1 MQHASSIRTS
11 IFLNWHALKLLLFGI
26 FFSGSASSADLWLS
40 NAQLIDGTGKTEIR
54 SVNVRVNGNRII
66 EITEASA
73 RTGAID
79 LKGAFLLP
87 GYIDAHAHI
96 EDPASAQRALLSG
109 VTTARILGDVYLKGL
124 GTRDLIKQNNVPGP
138 EMLVSAGHVRP
149 VLGESFMLSYPQFGR
164 YYKTPLKGA
173 ENVREVVRA
182 VIARGADVIKVGA
195 SERAG
200 LASTDPRRP
209 ELSYEEILAAVQEA
223 SKKGL
228 FVAAHSHG
236 QSGVN
241 AAVRAGVRSIEHGTY
256 VDDETLRL
264 MKKQGTYF
272 VPTLAIMSPLGD
284 PQGSDA
290 ESVAL
295 QIRTHHMMKP
305 LREAVRKA
313 HAMGVVVAGGTDG
326 SYGDGDDS
334 SRVRPGYEMQELIAC
349 GLTPLEAIS
358 AMTYNSARVLGI
370 ESRTGSIAVGLEAD
384 LQVVARDPRLDSSTL
399 FEPMLIINN
408 GSVVLNRLN

>member
-1 MQHASSIRTS
+1 MTINFHRMTPHTYW
-11 IFLNWHALKLLLFGI
+11 LGLCLLVLCI
-26 FFSGSASSADLWLS
+26 NQPAYSADIWLS

-54 SVNVRVNGNRII
+54 SVNVHVTDNRIV
-66 EITEASA
+66 EITEAST
-73 RTGAID
+73 RSGAID
-79 LKGAFLLP
+79 LQGAFLLP

-96 EDPASAQRALLSG
+96 EDPVAAERALLSG
-109 VTTARILGDVYLKGL
+109 VTTARVLGDVYLKGL
-124 GTRDLIKQNNVPGP
+124 GTRDLIQQNNVSGP
-138 EMLVSAGHVRP
+138 ELLVSAGHVRP
-149 VLGESFMLSYPQFGR
+149 VLGESFILSYPQFGR
-164 YYKTPLKGA
+164 YYKTPLKGD

-209 ELSYEEILAAVQEA
+209 ELSYDEIRAAVQEA

-256 VDDETLRL
+256 VDDDTLQL
-264 MKKQGTYF
+264 MKKQGTFF

-284 PQGSDA
+284 PQGNDA
-290 ESVAL
+290 ESIAL
-295 QIRTHHMMKP
+295 QVRTHHMMQP
-305 LREAVRKA
+305 LRQAVRKA
-313 HAMGVVVAGGTDG
+313 HALGIVVAGGTDG

-334 SRVRPGYEMQELIAC
+334 SRVRPGYEMEELIAC
-349 GLTPLEAIS
+349 GFTPLEAIT
-358 AMTYNSARVLGI
+358 AMTFNSASVLGI
-370 ESRTGSIAVGLEAD
+370 ESRTGSIAVGMEAD
-384 LQVVARDPRLDSSTL
+384 LQVVARDPRVDTSTL
-399 FEPMLIINN
+399 FEPMLILNN
-408 GSVVLNRLN
+408 GRVVLNRIN

>member
-1 MQHASSIRTS
+1 MPHANSTRLPV
-11 IFLNWHALKLLLFGI
+11 FLNTRAVRLFIFGI
-26 FFSGSASSADLWLS
+26 LVSGSASSADLWLS

-54 SVNVRVNGNRII
+54 RVNVHISGNRIV
-66 EITEASA
+66 EITEASS
-73 RTGAID
+73 RPNAID

-109 VTTARILGDVYLKGL
+109 VTTARILGDVNLKSL
-124 GTRDLIKQNNVPGP
+124 GTRDLIRQNNVPGP
-138 EMLVSAGHVRP
+138 EMLASAGHVRP
-149 VLGESFMLSYPQFGR
+149 VLGESFVLSYPQFGR
-164 YYKTPLKGA
+164 YYKTPLKGSD
-173 ENVREVVRA
+173 NVREVVRA

-228 FVAAHSHG
+228 FVAAHAHG

-256 VDDETLRL
+256 VDDETLQL

-284 PQGSDA
+284 PQGNDA

-305 LREAVRKA
+305 LRDAVRKA
-313 HAMGVVVAGGTDG
+313 HAMGIVVAGGTDG

-334 SRVRPGYEMQELIAC
+334 SRVRPGFEMQELIAC
-349 GLTPLEAIS
+349 GLSPLEAIS
-358 AMTYNSARVLGI
+358 AMTWNSARVLGI
-370 ESRTGSIAVGLEAD
+370 ETRTGSIAVGMEAD
-384 LQVVARDPRLDSSTL
+384 LQVVARDPRLDTSSL

-408 GSVVLNRLN
+408 GSLVLNRLN

>member
-1 MQHASSIRTS
+1 MPQASSIRTS
-11 IFLNWHALKLLLFGI
+11 IFLNSHALKLLLFGI
-26 FFSGSASSADLWLS
+26 LASGTASSADLWLS

-54 SVNVRVNGNRII
+54 SVNVRVSGNRIV

-73 RTGAID
+73 RPDAID
-79 LKGAFLLP
+79 LQGAFLLP

-173 ENVREVVRA
+173 DNVREVVHA

-209 ELSYEEILAAVQEA
+209 ELSYEEILVAVQEA

-284 PQGSDA
+284 PQGNDA

-349 GLTPLEAIS
+349 GLSPLEAIS

-370 ESRTGSIAVGLEAD
+370 ESRTGSIAVGMEAD
-384 LQVVARDPRLDSSTL
+384 LQVVARDPRLDTSTL

>member
-1 MQHASSIRTS
+1 MPQASSIRTAVL
-11 IFLNWHALKLLLFGI
+11 FNTPALKLLLFGLLV
-26 FFSGSASSADLWLS
+26 SGSASSADLWLS

-54 SVNVRVNGNRII
+54 SVNVHMSGNRIV
-66 EITEASA
+66 EITEAAA
-73 RTGAID
+73 RAGAID
-79 LKGAFLLP
+79 LQGAFLLP

-109 VTTARILGDVYLKGL
+109 VTTARVLGDVYLKGL
-124 GTRDLIKQNNVPGP
+124 GTRDLIRQNNVPGP

-149 VLGESFMLSYPQFGR
+149 VLGESFVLSYPQFGR
-164 YYKTPLKGA
+164 YYKTPLTGA
-173 ENVREVVRA
+173 DNVREVVRA

-256 VDDETLRL
+256 VDDQTLQL

-284 PQGSDA
+284 PQGNDA

-313 HAMGVVVAGGTDG
+313 HAMGIVVAGGTDG

-334 SRVRPGYEMQELIAC
+334 SRVRPGYEMQELIGC
-349 GLTPLEAIS
+349 GFTPLEAIS

-370 ESRTGSIAVGLEAD
+370 ESRTGSIAVGMEAD
-384 LQVVARDPRLDSSTL
+384 LQVVARDPRLDTSTL

-408 GSVVLNRLN
+408 GSVVLNRIN

>member
-1 MQHASSIRTS
+1 MPQASLIRTS
-11 IFLNWHALKLLLFGI
+11 IFLNSRAVKLLLFGI
-26 FFSGSASSADLWLS
+26 LVSGSASSADLWLS

-54 SVNVRVNGNRII
+54 SVNVHVSGNRII

-73 RTGAID
+73 RPGAID
-79 LKGAFLLP
+79 LQGAFLLP

-284 PQGSDA
+284 PQGNDA

-349 GLTPLEAIS
+349 GLSPLEAIS

-370 ESRTGSIAVGLEAD
+370 ESRTGSIAVGMEAD

>member
-1 MQHASSIRTS
+1 MPQASSIRTS
-11 IFLNWHALKLLLFGI
+11 IFLNSHALKLLLFGI
-26 FFSGSASSADLWLS
+26 LASGTASSADLWLS

-54 SVNVRVNGNRII
+54 SVNVRVSGNRII
-66 EITEASA
+66 EITEAST
-73 RTGAID
+73 RPDAID
-79 LKGAFLLP
+79 LQGAFLLP

-173 ENVREVVRA
+173 DNVREVVRA

-209 ELSYEEILAAVQEA
+209 ELSYEEILVAVQEA

-284 PQGSDA
+284 PQGNDA

-349 GLTPLEAIS
+349 GLSPLEAIS

-370 ESRTGSIAVGLEAD
+370 ESRTGSIAVGMEAD
-384 LQVVARDPRLDSSTL
+384 LQVVARDPRLDTSTL
-399 FEPMLIINN
+399 FEPMLVINN